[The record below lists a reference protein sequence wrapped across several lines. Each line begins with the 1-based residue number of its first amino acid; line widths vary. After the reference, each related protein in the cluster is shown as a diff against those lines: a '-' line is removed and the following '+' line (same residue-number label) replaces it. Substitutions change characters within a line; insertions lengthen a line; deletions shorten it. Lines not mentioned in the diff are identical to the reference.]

1 MRVAKI
7 SLMLF
12 VLVVLGIAGI
22 RIFFKPAADITAWNG
37 SSNTAP
43 MLAERSDDEISYT
56 QEVRTL
62 TARLKRQEEEVREKD
77 KAHQEEI
84 NGLRQQLREQ
94 ASNANNKLGQEVKT
108 LADRNDALNQQN
120 EELRAQMIQ
129 MQELLG
135 QMQARQEEMAN
146 REPPD
151 VSAQVAAELA
161 KITGKTAEEVRS
173 SDNTDGKK
181 PDDAPRENVFTGL
194 IEDGKHSVNHLLG
207 DDSGKPPALRPGA
220 NSDTAGAGGIS
231 APLPGAD
238 GRVHFQPYGAVTNGQ
253 GNSISN
259 LLNQGGNVFNGNGP
273 GSNTGQNPLAP
284 PGQQQVQTRWPVYTL
299 PVTTML
305 TGAVTLT
312 PMVGRV
318 PVGGN
323 VHDPFKFQAELGAD
337 NLAANGHRI
346 PGVAKVIVAGTVVGN
361 REQECVRGA
370 IQVMTFIFK
379 DGRIHTV
386 GDGANHDSNGGLG
399 YLADPWGKPCIRGT
413 YINNG
418 SEYLTSRATAAFLE
432 GLAGAY
438 GNAQVRRSTD
448 ANGFRDTYISGNTYQ
463 YAASQGIGSTAAEI
477 AAYVRE
483 RAMDAFDVVYV
494 PQAHKVQI
502 ILEQQVDIDYDTQ
515 ARKVSYLR
523 QPQNPGVNH
532 D

>member
-1 MRVAKI
+1 MRGAKI

-12 VLVVLGIAGI
+12 VLVVLGIAGF

-108 LADRNDALNQQN
+108 LADRNDALSQQN
-120 EELRAQMIQ
+120 EALRAQMIQ

-194 IEDGKHSVNHLLG
+194 IEDGKNSVNHLLG

-238 GRVHFQPYGAVTNGQ
+238 GRVHFQPYGAAGTGQ
-253 GNSISN
+253 SDALTG
-259 LLNQGGNVFNGNGP
+259 LLNRGSNVFNGNGQ
-273 GSNTGQNPLAP
+273 GSNAGQNPLAP
-284 PGQQQVQTRWPVYTL
+284 SGQQQVQTRWPVYTL

-386 GDGANHDSNGGLG
+386 GDGANQDSNGGLG

-523 QPQNPGVNH
+523 QPKNPGVNH

>member
-1 MRVAKI
+1 MRGAKI
-7 SLMLF
+7 SLWLF
-12 VLVVLGIAGI
+12 ALVVLGIAGI

-194 IEDGKHSVNHLLG
+194 IEDGKNSVNHLLG

-238 GRVHFQPYGAVTNGQ
+238 GRVHFQPYGAAGTGQ
-253 GNSISN
+253 GDALTG
-259 LLNQGGNVFNGNGP
+259 LLNRGSNVFNGNGQ
-273 GSNTGQNPLAP
+273 GSNAGQNPLAP
-284 PGQQQVQTRWPVYTL
+284 SGQQQVQTRWPVYTL

-337 NLAANGHRI
+337 NLAANGHSI

-386 GDGANHDSNGGLG
+386 GDGANDDSNGGLG

>member
-1 MRVAKI
+1 MRGAKI

-12 VLVVLGIAGI
+12 VLVVLGIAGF

-194 IEDGKHSVNHLLG
+194 IEDGKNSVNHLLG

-231 APLPGAD
+231 APLPGAN
-238 GRVHFQPYGAVTNGQ
+238 GRVHFQPYGAAGTGQ
-253 GNSISN
+253 GDALTG
-259 LLNQGGNVFNGNGP
+259 LLNRGSNVFNGNGQ
-273 GSNTGQNPLAP
+273 GSNAGQNPLAP
-284 PGQQQVQTRWPVYTL
+284 SGQQQVQTRWPVYTL

-386 GDGANHDSNGGLG
+386 GDGANQDSNGGLG

>member
-1 MRVAKI
+1 MRGAKI

-12 VLVVLGIAGI
+12 VLVVLGIAGF

-108 LADRNDALNQQN
+108 LADRNDALSQQN
-120 EELRAQMIQ
+120 EALRAQMIQ

-194 IEDGKHSVNHLLG
+194 IEDGKNSVNHLLG

-238 GRVHFQPYGAVTNGQ
+238 GRVHFQPYGAAGTGQ
-253 GNSISN
+253 SDALTG
-259 LLNQGGNVFNGNGP
+259 LLNRGSNVFNGNGQ
-273 GSNTGQNPLAP
+273 GSNAGQNPLAP
-284 PGQQQVQTRWPVYTL
+284 SGQQQVQTRWPVYTL

-386 GDGANHDSNGGLG
+386 GDGAHHASNGGLG

>member
-1 MRVAKI
+1 MRMAKI
-7 SLMLF
+7 VLTLF
-12 VLVVLGIAGI
+12 LLAILGIAGVSVYF
-22 RIFFKPAADITAWNG
+22 RSSPDLAAWNHNNNNL
-37 SSNTAP
+37 SP
-43 MLAERSDDEISYT
+43 LAERSDDDISYS

-62 TARLKRQEEEVREKD
+62 TARLKQQADDAKEKD
-77 KAHQEEI
+77 QARQREI
-84 NGLRQQLREQ
+84 DGLRQQLREQ
-94 ASNANNKLGQEVKT
+94 ASNANSKLNQEVQGLT
-108 LADRNDALNQQN
+108 ERNNALNQQN
-120 EELRAQMIQ
+120 NEMRAQMTQ
-129 MQELLG
+129 MQELMS

-161 KITGKTAEEVRS
+161 KITGKTPEAVRAEADKEKR
-173 SDNTDGKK
+173 
-181 PDDAPRENVFTGL
+181 DDTAPRENVFTGL
-194 IEDGKHSVNHLLG
+194 IEDGKNGVNHLLG

-238 GRVHFQPYGAVTNGQ
+238 GRVHFQPYGAAGTGQ
-253 GNSISN
+253 GDALTG
-259 LLNQGGNVFNGNGP
+259 LLNRGSNVFNGNGQ
-273 GSNTGQNPLAP
+273 GSNAGQNPLAP
-284 PGQQQVQTRWPVYTL
+284 SGQQQVQTRWPVYTL

-448 ANGFRDTYISGNTYQ
+448 ANGWRDTYISGNTYQ

-523 QPQNPGVNH
+523 QPQHPGENH